1 MGFGV
6 KCQNNISSI
15 DSKTKPRVRQK
26 RRSEQFNKVNLTRCQ
41 NRYNDFTSRLG
52 KDQMKICRGNN
63 GWEFKPSIFVLF
75 CSELFGE
82 FKFLD
87 RNALF
92 CIMPCLWLQKY
103 FILRYI
109 EDSNCA
115 TPQQKLKFEKFFIVW
130 TFKCCNVLFSPV
142 NSCPISYHVLYH
154 W

>member
-6 KCQNNISSI
+6 KCQNNI

-109 EDSNCA
+109 WGL
-115 TPQQKLKFEKFFIVW
+115 QLRY
-130 TFKCCNVLFSPV
+130 SPTKIEIRKV
-142 NSCPISYHVLYH
+142 FYCLNFQMLQCSHR
-154 W
+154 